1 LNVHA
6 FSAGRNSVRRGDAP
20 VASHLRRF
28 RFRGVNNET
37 AEYAIARAGT
47 PIRFRAAKAYW
58 LTVRILL
65 GYLWLRLWRPVLGP
79 GLYDAKLVE
88 RHRRTSKRLVSAI
101 LELKGLF
108 IKVGQLI
115 SILTNFLPPEFRAEL
130 EQLQDAVPARPLDE
144 VVARIS
150 KELGKVPEELFA
162 FFDPIPIASASLA
175 QVHEARLHD
184 GRRVAVKVQHA
195 DIEVISR
202 LDLESIGRIL
212 NLIQVVVRIRGME
225 SYHADIS
232 QLIRD
237 ELDFAQEARN
247 IELIA
252 ANFIGNPDVHF
263 PVVVHELSSARV
275 LTTEFVAGTKVT
287 DFAKLEAQ
295 GIDRP
300 ALAQRILR
308 VVCQMTFVDGVY
320 HADPHPG
327 NIIVHPDGSFTLVD
341 FGAVGRMAPGMKA
354 GVPMFWDGVIKRD
367 AGKITAAL
375 RQMGLISR
383 DQEGGEEEVAE
394 RVISY
399 FQRRFL
405 EQMTAESFSLK
416 DIQVDMRT
424 KVEALADLR
433 KLDVSFRQLSSAF
446 QVPKEWVIFERAS
459 ILTLG
464 LCTAIDPNMNPI
476 KTVGP
481 YLQEFVIG
489 KETDWKAQISTAIRE
504 MAMSAIAIPD
514 KTNRFLERAN
524 RGEVQIH
531 VASLRESALL
541 LYAAA
546 QQLIFSLFAIASA
559 ALGYFLD
566 AHGENTFALLAW
578 VVSALFLVAVAASM
592 LRARALRRPLTRSS
606 RRQE

>member
-1 LNVHA
+1 VTNQ
-6 FSAGRNSVRRGDAP
+6 
-20 VASHLRRF
+20 
-28 RFRGVNNET
+28 T
-37 AEYAIARAGT
+37 AEFAVIRAGT
-47 PIRFRAAKAYW
+47 PTRFRALKAYG
-58 LTVRILL
+58 LTVRILA
-65 GYLWLRLWRPVLGP
+65 GYLWLRLWKPVLGP
-79 GLYDAKLVE
+79 GLYNARLLE

-144 VVARIS
+144 VVARLR
-150 KELGKVPEELFA
+150 KELGKSPDELFA

-195 DIEVISR
+195 DIELIAQ
-202 LDLESIGRIL
+202 LDLESIRRIL
-212 NLIQVVVRIRGME
+212 NLIQVVVRLRGLE
-225 SYHADIS
+225 SYHADIAE
-232 QLIRD
+232 LIRQ
-237 ELDFAQEARN
+237 ELDFSQEARN

-252 ANFIGNPDVHF
+252 ANFAGNPNVHF

-275 LTTEFVAGTKVT
+275 LTTEFVEGIKVT
-287 DFAKLEAQ
+287 DFARIEAA

-308 VVCQMTFVDGVY
+308 VVCQMVFIDGVY

-327 NIIVHPDGSFTLVD
+327 NILVHPDGTFTLVD
-341 FGAVGRMAPGMKA
+341 FGAVGRLAPSMKA
-354 GVPMFWDGVIKRD
+354 GVPMFWDGIIKRD
-367 AGKITAAL
+367 AGRITASL
-375 RQMGLISR
+375 RQMGMIAR
-383 DQEGGEEEVAE
+383 EQAGGEDDVAE
-394 RVISY
+394 RAIAY
-399 FQRRFL
+399 FQQRFL

-416 DIQVDMRT
+416 DIQLDM
-424 KVEALADLR
+424 KVKLEAMADLR

-464 LCTAIDPNMNPI
+464 LCTEIDPNMNPI
-476 KTVGP
+476 HTVGP
-481 YLQEFVIG
+481 YLQEFVLG
-489 KETDWKAQISTAIRE
+489 KDTDWKGQIRNAVRE

-514 KTNRFLERAN
+514 RANRFLERAN
-524 RGEVQIH
+524 RGETQIH
-531 VASLRESALL
+531 VAGLRESALL

-546 QQLIFSLFAIASA
+546 QQVIFVFLATAIG

-566 AHGENTFALLAW
+566 ARDNQTLAIVAW
-578 VVSALFLVAVAASM
+578 SVSALCVVGVVASM
-592 LRARALRRPLTRSS
+592 LRGRALRRPLGKSLRKH
-606 RRQE
+606 E